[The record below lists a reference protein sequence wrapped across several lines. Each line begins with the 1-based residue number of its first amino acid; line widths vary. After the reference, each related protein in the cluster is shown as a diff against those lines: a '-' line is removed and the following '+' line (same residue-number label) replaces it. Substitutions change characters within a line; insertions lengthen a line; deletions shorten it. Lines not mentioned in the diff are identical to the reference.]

1 MDTSAMVS
9 FRFSLLGPPRGWR
22 QETELTLG
30 PPQQR
35 AVLALL
41 LLRRGRAVGVGELVD
56 GIWGADP
63 PTAAVSVL
71 RTYVSRLRRLL
82 EPDRPADGA
91 PRLVVSLGDGYA
103 LRADAVVSDVDR
115 FEDLVAR
122 AGARH
127 TGGDDRTAVQLLR
140 SALGLWEGTPLAG
153 VPGPRAEA
161 ERRRLEERRL
171 AALETRLRIELDLGQ
186 HARVLPELTALYE
199 AHPLREALC
208 ELLVLALYRGGRRAE
223 ALAVYDR
230 TRRTLVDELGIE
242 PGPSLLAVR
251 AGLLTDG
258 GSGSTPPPSRR
269 EAPAGGGLPDT
280 APGAGH
286 RSGPTTGSG
295 DLFGAAGAGFGAVAE
310 AGGPGEVPFV
320 EGGSGPTDAG
330 GADRTDDGPGG
341 PGHGV
346 SAVRPSQLPT
356 DLATFTG
363 RRAQLDGAAALLPDQ
378 GHPQTSVIGLIS
390 GMAGAGK
397 TTLAVHWAH
406 RIAHRFPDG
415 SLYVNLRGYD
425 PSGSRM
431 NPGEAIETFLVAL
444 GVAQQ
449 AVPEELEARAAL
461 YRGVLADRRVL
472 IVLDNAA
479 DSEQVTP
486 LLPAAPGCL
495 VIVTS
500 RSRLSGLVARHGAHP
515 LALNPLSAEES
526 LELLARRLGDARVD
540 AEPEAARAIVGL
552 CAGLPLALSI
562 VAARAA
568 LNPGFRLAGI
578 AEELRQDH
586 GSLDAFAGGDAG
598 TDARAVF
605 SWSYHALS
613 PETAGLF
620 RRLALHPGPDI
631 TVAAAAALAGVDRRR
646 VRTLLTELT
655 GASLLIERAPGRYV
669 FHDLLRA
676 YAAELTEDE
685 DGEAVCRAALLRMH
699 DHFLFTAHDASM
711 VLDPFRETIPLP
723 ASTTDA
729 TPLRF
734 NDRAEATAWLRTERY
749 VLREIV
755 AHAATHGFD
764 THAWRT
770 AAALDVYFNRLG
782 YWHDLLEINGA
793 ALRSARALG
802 SVIGE
807 AYSLCGLGVA
817 HSQLDHAAQARRH
830 LEDALELFRS
840 ADHAGGQARVHRG
853 LAYLCNRT
861 DRRHAA
867 LDHYARAIEL
877 YRCEDD
883 RSGEAGV
890 LNQVAWTYILL
901 GEHEKALERCEE
913 AVLFYQELGDPYG
926 EASTQ
931 DTLGYALHHLAHHA
945 EAIGHFER
953 SARLF
958 HGIGDRYLESD
969 VLRHLGDARLAL
981 GDRDAARA
989 ARRAA
994 LALLEELGHAEADE
1008 VRRELRELGEPAEP
1022 APGGPAV

>member
-9 FRFSLLGPPRGWR
+9 FRFSLLGPLRAWR
-22 QETELTLG
+22 QDAELALG

-41 LLRRGRAVGVGELVD
+41 LLRRGRTVGVGELVD
-56 GIWGADP
+56 ALWGADP

-71 RTYVSRLRRLL
+71 RTYVSRLRGLL
-82 EPDRPADGA
+82 EPDRPADGS
-91 PRLVVSLGDGYA
+91 PRLLLTLGDGYA
-103 LRADAVVSDVDR
+103 LRTDAVVSDLER

-122 AGARH
+122 AGARQAE
-127 TGGDDRTAVQLLR
+127 GDDLAAVELLRTALD
-140 SALGLWEGTPLAG
+140 LWQGTPLAG
-153 VPGPRAEA
+153 VPGPGAET

-171 AALETRLRIELDLGQ
+171 TALETRLRIELDLGR
-186 HARVLPELTALYE
+186 HARVLPELTALHE

-208 ELLVLALYRGGRRAE
+208 ELLVHALYRGGRRAE

-230 TRRTLVDELGIE
+230 TRRALVDGLGIE
-242 PGPSLLAVR
+242 PGPSLRALR
-251 AGLLTDG
+251 AGLLTEG
-258 GSGSTPPPSRR
+258 GSGSAT
-269 EAPAGGGLPDT
+269 GDDDV
-280 APGAGH
+280 
-286 RSGPTTGSG
+286 SGPTTGT
-295 DLFGAAGAGFGAVAE
+295 GAPFGAVAE
-310 AGGPGEVPFV
+310 AGGPEEVPLGD
-320 EGGSGPTDAG
+320 GGGGLTDAG
-330 GADRTDDGPGG
+330 GADGTGDGSGGPGSDGPGSDG
-341 PGHGV
+341 PGPGGAGSGGSV
-346 SAVRPSQLPT
+346 VRPSQLPT

-363 RRAQLDGAAALLPDQ
+363 RRAQLDNAVALLPDRGQ
-378 GHPQTSVIGLIS
+378 PRTSVIGLIS
-390 GMAGAGK
+390 GMAGSGK

-431 NPGEAIETFLVAL
+431 APGEAIESFLVAL

-461 YRGVLADRRVL
+461 YRGVLAGRRVL

-515 LALNPLSAEES
+515 LALAPLSAEES

-568 LNPGFRLAGI
+568 LHPGFQLAGI
-578 AEELRQDH
+578 AAELRQDH

-613 PETAGLF
+613 PEAAALF

-631 TVAAAAALAGVDRRR
+631 TVAAAAALAGVPRRT
-646 VRTLLTELT
+646 VRALLTELT
-655 GASLLIERAPGRYV
+655 GSSLLIERAPGRYV

-676 YAAELTEDE
+676 YAAELTEAE
-685 DGEAVCRAALLRMH
+685 DDEAVCGAALLRMH
-699 DHFLFTAHDASM
+699 DHFLFTAHGASM
-711 VLDPFRETIPLP
+711 VLDPFREAIPLP
-723 ASTTDA
+723 ASTTESA
-729 TPLRF
+729 PLRF

-755 AHAATHGFD
+755 THAAAHGFD

-793 ALRSARALG
+793 ALRSARAAG
-802 SVIGE
+802 SVTGE

-817 HSQLDHAAQARRH
+817 HSQLDHAAQAQRF
-830 LEDALELFRS
+830 LEEALELFRS

-901 GEHEKALERCEE
+901 GEHEKALEHCEE
-913 AVLFYQELGDPYG
+913 AVLSYQELGDPYG

-931 DTLGYALHHLAHHA
+931 DTLGYALHHLALHA

-958 HGIGDRYLESD
+958 HGIGDRYLESE
-969 VLRHLGDARLAL
+969 VLRHLGDAHLAT

-994 LALLEELGHAEADE
+994 LALLEELGHAQADE
-1008 VRRELRELGEPAEP
+1008 ARRELRELSEPAERPPGQP
-1022 APGGPAV
+1022 AA

>member
-9 FRFSLLGPPRGWR
+9 FRFSLLGPLRGWR

-127 TGGDDRTAVQLLR
+127 TEGDDRTAVQLLR

-251 AGLLTDG
+251 AGLLTDK
-258 GSGSTPPPSRR
+258 
-269 EAPAGGGLPDT
+269 
-280 APGAGH
+280 
-286 RSGPTTGSG
+286 G
-295 DLFGAAGAGFGAVAE
+295 DDSAE
-310 AGGPGEVPFV
+310 ATPATKAGDHFGGEDGRDGQGGPGLP
-320 EGGSGPTDAG
+320 
-330 GADRTDDGPGG
+330 
-341 PGHGV
+341 V

-981 GDRDAARA
+981 GDREAARA

>member
-9 FRFSLLGPPRGWR
+9 FRFSLLGPLRAWR
-22 QETELTLG
+22 QDAELALG

-41 LLRRGRAVGVGELVD
+41 LLRRGRTVGVGELVD
-56 GIWGADP
+56 ALWGADP
-63 PTAAVSVL
+63 PAAAVSVL
-71 RTYVSRLRRLL
+71 RTYVSRLRGLL
-82 EPDRPADGA
+82 EPDRPADGS
-91 PRLVVSLGDGYA
+91 PRLLLTLGDGYA
-103 LRADAVVSDVDR
+103 LRTDAVVSDLER

-122 AGARH
+122 AGARQAE
-127 TGGDDRTAVQLLR
+127 GDDLAAVELLRTALD
-140 SALGLWEGTPLAG
+140 LWQGTPLAG
-153 VPGPRAEA
+153 VPGPGAET
-161 ERRRLEERRL
+161 ERRRLKEGRL
-171 AALETRLRIELDLGQ
+171 TALETRLRIELDLGR
-186 HARVLPELTALYE
+186 HARVLPELTALHE

-208 ELLVLALYRGGRRAE
+208 ELLVHALYRGGRRAE

-230 TRRTLVDELGIE
+230 TRRALVDGLGIE
-242 PGPSLLAVR
+242 PGPSLRALR
-251 AGLLTDG
+251 AGLLTEG
-258 GSGSTPPPSRR
+258 GSGSAT
-269 EAPAGGGLPDT
+269 GDDDV
-280 APGAGH
+280 
-286 RSGPTTGSG
+286 SGPTTGT
-295 DLFGAAGAGFGAVAE
+295 GAPFGAVAE
-310 AGGPGEVPFV
+310 AGGPEEVPLGD
-320 EGGSGPTDAG
+320 GGGGLTDGG
-330 GADRTDDGPGG
+330 GADGTGDGSDGPGSDG
-341 PGHGV
+341 PGSGGAGSGGSV
-346 SAVRPSQLPT
+346 VRPSQLPT

-363 RRAQLDGAAALLPDQ
+363 RRAQLDNAVALLPDRGQ
-378 GHPQTSVIGLIS
+378 PRTSVIGLIS
-390 GMAGAGK
+390 GMAGSGK

-431 NPGEAIETFLVAL
+431 APGEAIESFLVAL

-461 YRGVLADRRVL
+461 YRGVLAGRRVL

-515 LALNPLSAEES
+515 LALAPLSAEES

-568 LNPGFRLAGI
+568 LHPGFRLAGI
-578 AEELRQDH
+578 AAELRQDH

-613 PETAGLF
+613 PEAAALF

-631 TVAAAAALAGVDRRR
+631 TVAAAAALAGVPRRT
-646 VRTLLTELT
+646 VRALLTELT

-676 YAAELTEDE
+676 YAAELTEAE
-685 DGEAVCRAALLRMH
+685 DDEAVCGAALLRMH
-699 DHFLFTAHDASM
+699 DHFLFTAHGASM
-711 VLDPFRETIPLP
+711 VLDPFREAIPLP
-723 ASTTDA
+723 ASTTESA
-729 TPLRF
+729 PLRF

-755 AHAATHGFD
+755 THAAAHGFD

-793 ALRSARALG
+793 ALRSARAAG
-802 SVIGE
+802 SVTGE

-817 HSQLDHAAQARRH
+817 HSQLDHAAQAQRF
-830 LEDALELFRS
+830 LEEALELFRS

-901 GEHEKALERCEE
+901 GEHEKALEHCEE
-913 AVLFYQELGDPYG
+913 AVLSYQELGDPYG

-931 DTLGYALHHLAHHA
+931 DTLGYALHHLALHA

-958 HGIGDRYLESD
+958 HGIGDRYLESE
-969 VLRHLGDARLAL
+969 VLRHLGDAHLAT

-994 LALLEELGHAEADE
+994 LALLEELGHAQADE
-1008 VRRELRELGEPAEP
+1008 VRRELRELSEPAERHPGQP
-1022 APGGPAV
+1022 AA

>member
-9 FRFSLLGPPRGWR
+9 FRFSLLGPLRAWR
-22 QETELTLG
+22 QGVELTLG

-82 EPDRPADGA
+82 EPERPADGS

-103 LRADAVVSDVDR
+103 LRTDAVVSDLDR

-122 AGARH
+122 AGAQH
-127 TGGDDRTAVQLLR
+127 TEGDDPAAVELLR
-140 SALGLWEGTPLAG
+140 EALDLWQGTPLAG

-161 ERRRLEERRL
+161 ERRHLEERRL
-171 AALETRLRIELDLGQ
+171 AALESRLRIELDLGQ

-251 AGLLTDG
+251 AGLLANS
-258 GSGSTPPPSRR
+258 GSGPP
-269 EAPAGGGLPDT
+269 EATDVDDRFDVVDEGDGGGLAD
-280 APGAGH
+280 G
-286 RSGPTTGSG
+286 TGEG
-295 DLFGAAGAGFGAVAE
+295 Q
-310 AGGPGEVPFV
+310 GGPGLP
-320 EGGSGPTDAG
+320 
-330 GADRTDDGPGG
+330 
-341 PGHGV
+341 V

-363 RRAQLDGAAALLPDQ
+363 RRAQLDGAAALLPDR

-431 NPGEAIETFLVAL
+431 SPGDAIETFLVAL

-472 IVLDNAA
+472 IVLDNAG

-540 AEPEAARAIVGL
+540 AEPEAARAIVAL

-613 PETAGLF
+613 PEAAGLF

-646 VRTLLTELT
+646 VRTPLTELT

-676 YAAELTEDE
+676 YAAELSEAE
-685 DGEAVCRAALLRMH
+685 DGEEVCGAALLRMH
-699 DHFLFTAHDASM
+699 DHFLFTAHDAST
-711 VLDPFRETIPLP
+711 VLDPFRESIPLP
-723 ASTTDA
+723 ANTTDA

-793 ALRSARALG
+793 ALRSARTLG
-802 SVIGE
+802 SVTGE

-817 HSQLDHAAQARRH
+817 HSQLNHAAQAQRY

-840 ADHAGGQARVHRG
+840 ADHASGQARVHRG

-861 DRRHAA
+861 DRRPAA

-877 YRCEDD
+877 YRSEDD

-969 VLRHLGDARLAL
+969 VLRHLGDAHLAT

-1022 APGGPAV
+1022 APGEPAV